1 MVRRWSAR
9 MSLSQALQTASLT
22 DPGRVRDHN
31 EDCIESRPDIGLFV
45 LADGMGGYNAGEV
58 ASGMATS
65 LISDGL
71 EETWSLRGLAGRGR
85 EDTKA
90 LSEQLIKDQVAR
102 ANSAIFT
109 TSQNNPECA
118 GMGTTLVVTLFFDN
132 FMTVAHI
139 GDSRLY
145 RLRGESMEQVTRDHS
160 LLQEQLD
167 SGLITPEEAKL
178 SQNKNLVTRALG
190 IDPSVEPEVH
200 VYETQPDDTY
210 LLCSDGLS
218 DMVEDEEIRLTLITL
233 KSNPN
238 LTVQQLVQAAND
250 NGGRDN
256 ISAMLIRVAEPF
268 GVPRGW
274 LARLKALFR

>member
-1 MVRRWSAR
+1 MTLAQ
-9 MSLSQALQTASLT
+9 SLQAATLT

-31 EDCIESRPDIGLFV
+31 EDCIESRAEIGLYV

-71 EETWSLRGLAGRGR
+71 QETWSPRDVERMARDDAKASSERLIR
-85 EDTKA
+85 E
-90 LSEQLIKDQVAR
+90 QIAR

-118 GMGTTLVVTLFFDN
+118 GMGTTLVVALFFDN

-145 RLRGESMEQVTRDHS
+145 RLRGETMEQITRDHS

-190 IDPSVEPEVH
+190 IDPTVDPEIH
-200 VYETQPDDTY
+200 VYETQVGDSY

-218 DMVEDEEIRLTLITL
+218 DMVEDEEIRVTLLTLR
-233 KSNPN
+233 SNPN
-238 LTVQQLVQAAND
+238 LTVQQLIQSAND

-274 LARLKALFR
+274 VARLKALFR

>member
-1 MVRRWSAR
+1 
-9 MSLSQALQTASLT
+9 MSLAQPLQPASLT
-22 DPGRVRDHN
+22 DPGRIRDHN
-31 EDCIESRPDIGLFV
+31 EDCIESRPQIGLYV

-65 LISDGL
+65 LIADGV
-71 EETWSLRGLAGRGR
+71 EEAWRAR
-85 EDTKA
+85 EVDRLSRDDAKA
-90 LSEQLIKDQVAR
+90 LAEKLLREQITR
-102 ANSAIFT
+102 ANGAIYT

-118 GMGTTLVVTLFFDN
+118 GMGTTLVVCLFYDN
-132 FMTVAHI
+132 FVTVAHI

-145 RLRGESMEQVTRDHS
+145 RLRGEAMDQVTRDHS

-190 IDPSVEPEVH
+190 IDPTVEPEIHVH
-200 VYETQPDDTY
+200 ETQVDDIY

-233 KSNPN
+233 KSNPS
-238 LTVQQLVQAAND
+238 LTVQQLIQSAND

-256 ISAMLIRVAEPF
+256 ISAMLVRVVEPF

-274 LARLKALFR
+274 LARLKALFRQ

>member
-1 MVRRWSAR
+1 VN
-9 MSLSQALQTASLT
+9 LSQSLQSASLT

-31 EDCIESRPDIGLFV
+31 EDCIESRPEIGLYV

-65 LISDGL
+65 LIADGL
-71 EETWSLRGLAGRGR
+71 QEAWQPRDVDRLGR
-85 EDTKA
+85 D
-90 LSEQLIKDQVAR
+90 DAR
-102 ANSAIFT
+102 ALADKLIGEQIVRSNSAIFT
-109 TSQNNPECA
+109 TSQNNAECA
-118 GMGTTLVVTLFFDN
+118 GMGTTLVVCLFYDN
-132 FMTVAHI
+132 FVSVAHI

-145 RLRGESMEQVTRDHS
+145 RLRGEVMSQVTRDHS

-190 IDPSVEPEVH
+190 IDPTVEPELH
-200 VYETQPDDTY
+200 TYDTQPEDIY

-218 DMVEDEEIRLTLITL
+218 DMVDDEEIRLTLITL
-233 KSNPN
+233 KSNPS
-238 LTVQQLVQAAND
+238 LTVQQLIQAAND

-256 ISAMLIRVAEPF
+256 ISAMLIRVAEPY

>member
-1 MVRRWSAR
+1 MNLAQ
-9 MSLSQALQTASLT
+9 SLQSASLT

-31 EDCIESRPDIGLFV
+31 EDCIESRPEIGLYV

-71 EETWSLRGLAGRGR
+71 QEAWVPGEAARMSRDEAKAASERLLR
-85 EDTKA
+85 
-90 LSEQLIKDQVAR
+90 EQIGR

-118 GMGTTLVVTLFFDN
+118 GMGTTLVVCLYHDN

-145 RLRGESMEQVTRDHS
+145 RLRGDSMEQVTRDHS

-190 IDPSVEPEVH
+190 IDPTVEPEVH
-200 VYETQPDDTY
+200 VYETQKDDVY

-233 KSNPN
+233 RQNPS

-274 LARLKALFR
+274 LARFKALFR

>member
-1 MVRRWSAR
+1 MRVPGAR
-9 MSLSQALQTASLT
+9 MTLSQSLQAATLT

-31 EDCIESRPDIGLFV
+31 EDCIESRPDIGLYV

-65 LISDGL
+65 LIADGIQEL
-71 EETWSLRGLAGRGR
+71 WNPRDVARMGRD
-85 EDTKA
+85 ESKA
-90 LSEQLIKDQVAR
+90 LSERLIKEQIAR

-118 GMGTTLVVTLFFDN
+118 GMGTTLVVCHFFDN
-132 FMTVAHI
+132 FVTVAHI

-145 RLRGESMEQVTRDHS
+145 RLRGEAMEQVTRDHS

-190 IDPSVEPEVH
+190 IDPTVEPEVH
-200 VYETQPDDTY
+200 VYETQVDDTY
-210 LLCSDGLS
+210 VLCSDGLS
-218 DMVEDEEIRLTLITL
+218 DMVEDEEIRLTLVTL
-233 KSNPN
+233 RNNPN
-238 LTVQQLVQAAND
+238 LTVQQLIQAAND

-274 LARLKALFR
+274 LARFKALFG

>member
-1 MVRRWSAR
+1 MARRRGVR
-9 MSLSQALQTASLT
+9 MSLSQALQSASLT

-71 EETWSLRGLAGRGR
+71 EEAWDPRSLASRGR
-85 EDTKA
+85 DDTKS

-118 GMGTTLVVTLFFDN
+118 GMGTTLVVALFFDN

>member
-1 MVRRWSAR
+1 
-9 MSLSQALQTASLT
+9 MSLTQSLQAASLT

-31 EDCIESRPDIGLFV
+31 EDCIESRPEMGLFV

-65 LISDGL
+65 LITDGL
-71 EETWSLRGLAGRGR
+71 HEAWDARTVERLSRDEAKGLAERLIR
-85 EDTKA
+85 E
-90 LSEQLIKDQVAR
+90 QIAR
-102 ANSAIFT
+102 ANTAIFT

-118 GMGTTLVVTLFFDN
+118 GMGTTLVMSLFHDN
-132 FMTVAHI
+132 FVAVAHI

-190 IDPSVEPEVH
+190 IDPTVEAEIHVH
-200 VYETQPDDTY
+200 EAQPDDLY

-233 KSNPN
+233 KSNPS
-238 LTVQQLVQAAND
+238 LTVQQLVQSAND

-256 ISAMLIRVAEPF
+256 ISAMLIRVAEPY

-274 LARLKALFR
+274 MARVKAFFR

>member
-1 MVRRWSAR
+1 MNLAQ
-9 MSLSQALQTASLT
+9 SLQSASLT

-31 EDCIESRPDIGLFV
+31 EDCIESRPEIGLYV

-71 EETWSLRGLAGRGR
+71 QEAWVPGEAARMSRDEAKAASERLLR
-85 EDTKA
+85 
-90 LSEQLIKDQVAR
+90 EQIGR

-118 GMGTTLVVTLFFDN
+118 GMGTTLVVCLYHDN
-132 FMTVAHI
+132 CMTVAHI

-145 RLRGESMEQVTRDHS
+145 RLRGDSMEQVTRDHS

-190 IDPSVEPEVH
+190 IDPTVEPEVH
-200 VYETQPDDTY
+200 VYETQKDDVY

-233 KSNPN
+233 RQNPS

-274 LARLKALFR
+274 LARFKALFR

>member
-1 MVRRWSAR
+1 M
-9 MSLSQALQTASLT
+9 MLSQSLQVASLT

-31 EDCIESRPDIGLFV
+31 EDCIESRPDIGLYV

-65 LISDGL
+65 LIADGL
-71 EETWSLRGLAGRGR
+71 QETWNPR
-85 EDTKA
+85 ELERLSRDEAKA
-90 LSEQLIKDQVAR
+90 LSEKLVSEQIAR
-102 ANSAIFT
+102 ANAAIFT

-132 FMTVAHI
+132 FMSVAHI

-145 RLRGESMEQVTRDHS
+145 RLRGEETFEQVTRDHS

-190 IDPSVEPEVH
+190 IDPTVEPEIH
-200 VYETQPDDTY
+200 VYETQLDDTY

-218 DMVEDEEIRLTLITL
+218 DMVEDEELRLTLMTL
-233 KSNPN
+233 RSNPN
-238 LTVQQLVQAAND
+238 LTVQQLIQAAND

>member
-1 MVRRWSAR
+1 MN
-9 MSLSQALQTASLT
+9 LSQSLQSASLT

-31 EDCIESRPDIGLFV
+31 EDCIESRPEIGLYV

-71 EETWSLRGLAGRGR
+71 QEAWLPRDVDRAGR
-85 EDTKA
+85 EDAKE
-90 LSEQLIKDQVAR
+90 LSERLIREQIVR
-102 ANSAIFT
+102 ANGAIFT

-118 GMGTTLVVTLFFDN
+118 GMGTTLVVCLFYDN
-132 FMTVAHI
+132 FVTVAHI

-145 RLRGESMEQVTRDHS
+145 RLRGDSMEQVTRDHS

-190 IDPSVEPEVH
+190 IDPTVEPELHVH
-200 VYETQPDDTY
+200 ETQPDDIY

-233 KSNPN
+233 KTNPN
-238 LTVQQLVQAAND
+238 LTVQQLIQAAND

-256 ISAMLIRVAEPF
+256 ISAMLIRIAEPY

-274 LARLKALFR
+274 LARFKALFR